1 MQVSVENVGTLG
13 RRLNITVP
21 ADQLE
26 KAYADRLQRLSRQ
39 VRVPG
44 FRQGKVPLKMV
55 EAQYGAQLLEEV
67 AGDVIQSSFREA
79 IGREGLRPAGG
90 PRIQP
95 KSLKRGEEFA
105 YTAEFEIFPE
115 IKRPTLAGVRIERPR
130 ATVGD
135 EDVNRTLETIRKQR
149 TRFDAVERAAQ
160 SGDRVTIDFTGR
172 LNGTPFEGGSAR
184 NFPVVLGGH
193 ALLDDLEN
201 GLVGI
206 ARGET
211 RSIAVHFPDSYR
223 NPKLAGQNAEFEVRA
238 NEVAAPVVPEVS
250 EALARELGVASG
262 NVDEL
267 RVQVRENLER
277 EAAKRSDAAV
287 RTRVMQAL
295 LDANRFEVP
304 KALLD
309 EEVAQM
315 KTRGGAPSGA
325 SDDDIRAR
333 ARIRV
338 TLALILGEVMRHQ
351 GIVADPARVRA
362 RLEELAAEYESP
374 EEFIQWHYEQPGRL
388 TTIESLVAEEK
399 VVEELLKTAEL
410 TDKPLS
416 FQDMLNFNETLH

>member
-26 KAYADRLQRLSRQ
+26 KLYADRLQRLSRQ

-55 EAQYGAQLLEEV
+55 EAQYGAKLLEEV

-105 YTAEFEIFPE
+105 YTAEFEVFPE
-115 IKRPTLAGVRIERPR
+115 IKKPTLAGVRIERPR

-149 TRFDAVERAAQ
+149 IRFDAVERAAQ

-172 LNGTPFEGGSAR
+172 LNGTPFEGGSAK

-193 ALLDDLEN
+193 SLLDDLEQ
-201 GLVGI
+201 GLIGI
-206 ARGET
+206 ARNET
-211 RSIAVHFPDSYR
+211 RSIAVRFPANYR
-223 NPKLAGQNAEFEVRA
+223 NAKLAGQTAEFEVRA
-238 NEVAAPVVPEVS
+238 NEVAAPVLPDVD

-262 NVDEL
+262 SIDEL
-267 RVQVRENLER
+267 RQQVRENLER
-277 EAAKRSDAAV
+277 EAAKRSDAAL

-309 EEVAQM
+309 DEVAQL

-325 SDDDIRAR
+325 SDDEIRAR
-333 ARIRV
+333 AQIRV

-410 TDKPLS
+410 VDKPVS
-416 FQDMLNFNETLH
+416 FQDLLNLNETLR

>member
-1 MQVSVENVGTLG
+1 MQVSVENVGALG

-55 EAQYGAQLLEEV
+55 EAQYGAKLLEEV

-95 KSLKRGEEFA
+95 KTLKRGQEFA
-105 YTAEFEIFPE
+105 YTAEFEVFPE
-115 IKRPTLAGVRIERPR
+115 IKQPTLAGVRIERPR
-130 ATVGD
+130 AAVDD
-135 EDVNRTLETIRKQR
+135 EDVNRTLATIRKQR
-149 TRFDAVERAAQ
+149 TRYEAVERAAQ
-160 SGDRVTIDFTGR
+160 AGDRVTIDFTGR
-172 LNGTPFEGGSAR
+172 LNGTPFEGGSAK

-193 ALLDDLEN
+193 SLLDDLEQ
-201 GLVGI
+201 GLIGTR
-206 ARGET
+206 RGET
-211 RSIAVHFPDSYR
+211 RAIAVKFPAEYR
-223 NPKLAGQNAEFEVRA
+223 NPKLAGQTAEFEVLV
-238 NEVAAPVVPEVS
+238 NEVAGPVVPEVDES
-250 EALARELGVASG
+250 LAKELGVANGSI
-262 NVDEL
+262 DEL
-267 RVQVRENLER
+267 RQQVRENLER

-295 LDANRFEVP
+295 LDANRFDIP

-309 EEVAQM
+309 DEVAQM
-315 KTRGGAPSGA
+315 KTRGGVPAGA
-325 SDDDIRAR
+325 SDDEIRAR
-333 ARIRV
+333 AQTRV

-351 GIVADPARVRA
+351 GIVADAARVRA
-362 RLEELAAEYESP
+362 RLEEMAAEYESP
-374 EEFIQWHYEQPGRL
+374 EEFIRWHYEQPGRL
-388 TTIESLVAEEK
+388 TSVESLVAEEK

-410 TDKPLS
+410 VDKPVS
-416 FQDMLNFNETLH
+416 FQDLLQINETLR